1 MILPIS
7 KYSHIFVLF
16 FYLCS
21 NPFKSFHGAIS
32 PSLIKIQLT
41 YSPKIVWSKY
51 QKQIYILKYIYSPTL
66 RPKGKQKLPNFTFIP
81 PTVCMMYPTRIYIK
95 LTYIPQ
101 IVGSIYSIQ
110 IYISTK
116 LYSPTLQLQLVLAWY
131 IKYQNIY
138 STDIFSP
145 SCWLHISNKKFSLL
159 KKLKAYKKAFCGQ
172 ETEPSNI
179 CMWPFLFNFNVKC
192 MIYVV
197 QFPSTYQTFA
207 TSTPPLLKM

>member
-1 MILPIS
+1 MLTLDDPP
-7 KYSHIFVLF
+7 HIKIYL
-16 FYLCS
+16 YLCS
-21 NPFKSFHGAIS
+21 FLLSLFKSFQIFPRCYIPIFDINSTYIFSQNRLEQIS
-32 PSLIKIQLT
+32 NTNI
-41 YSPKIVWSKY
+41 YFE
-51 QKQIYILKYIYSPTL
+51 IYIF
-66 RPKGKQKLPNFTFIP
+66 PNSAPEGRTETTQLTFIP

-101 IVGSIYSIQ
+101 IVGSIYSIK

-145 SCWLHISNKKFSLL
+145 NCWLHISNKKFSLL

-179 CMWPFLFNFNVKC
+179 CM
-192 MIYVV
+192 
-197 QFPSTYQTFA
+197 
-207 TSTPPLLKM
+207 